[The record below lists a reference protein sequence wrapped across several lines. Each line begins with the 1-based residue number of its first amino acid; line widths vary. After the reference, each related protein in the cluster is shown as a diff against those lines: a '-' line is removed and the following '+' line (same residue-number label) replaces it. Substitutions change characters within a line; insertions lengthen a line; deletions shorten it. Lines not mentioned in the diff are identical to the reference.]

1 MTANLSTTGKYLDAL
16 PVWARELSEKYYS
29 RSYSLF
35 VLYGNVRDLVSLRG
49 QDSTMF
55 VALDE
60 FLFSALFGQRDLIL
74 HYDRG
79 GLSFGNPA
87 SQADFRRALEGYDSF
102 HGTTYAQSGVPR
114 TPDAVLNLLDN
125 YLRLRIADGKKI
137 GLVIDF
143 AETIAPA
150 GDVSSMAAEDSNLL
164 VILKRWARNAA
175 FLNAD
180 VTICLVS
187 ENQIELNQGIVQNPG
202 VSSIAIPL
210 PDYAERLDFIRGQ
223 LKDKALPAGSEV
235 SNETLATLGAGLKR
249 MQLQSLI
256 SHAVQNQ
263 QPLTLKFLSE
273 RKRDLIESESGG
285 LLEFVQSRF
294 DLSFVAG
301 NDQAKRKLQD
311 AAAAIRAGNTD
322 VLPMGYVICGPVGT
336 GKTFITTCFAGEVGI
351 PAVTLKNFRSM
362 WQGVTEGNLER
373 VLGLLKAMSP
383 IAVIVDEAD
392 AQLGARS
399 SSGDSGVGNRVFAQI
414 AQFMGNTE
422 YRGKVIWFL
431 LTCRP
436 DLLPV
441 DLKRQG
447 RAEEHIALFYPD
459 TPEERLALLRAV
471 QRKVGMKPFPP
482 DVEKFFMERALSLSG
497 ADIEAVLVR
506 SHMRSSLQKKT
517 AVDAD
522 DLKAALDDFIPPYYP
537 TEIDLQNMVAVLE
550 CTSKSLL
557 PKQYRDL
564 DRSEVIRRT
573 NELMALAR
581 QSSGGG
587 AGGRSLARRFSPN
600 RYCPNY
606 LFLNH
611 DPIHPERPSCGREW
625 RDRLGLDERRV
636 VPPEGLRI
644 ALLTAAIEMQQISP
658 VARAVI
664 RKPLIGIG
672 DATLVKQGQPET
684 GSLAFVGHDRGNQRL
699 IDGRLIL
706 PADLKCGR
714 IHIPLHR
721 VSEKMSQ
728 QKKSQL
734 SGDRIVDVDFQSVE
748 VAGERIRNISRDH
761 ANPVNLL
768 QVLLHSRC
776 VVCKRNRHDG

>member
-1 MTANLSTTGKYLDAL
+1 MPDSPTKTGKYLDAL
-16 PVWARELSEKYYS
+16 PGWARELSEKYYS
-29 RSYSLF
+29 RSFAVF
-35 VLYGNVRDLVSLRG
+35 VLYGNVRDLVPLRTQDGASSFVSLE
-49 QDSTMF
+49 D
-55 VALDE
+55 
-60 FLFSALFGQRDLIL
+60 FLSGALFGQRDLIL

-79 GLSFGNPA
+79 GLSFGN
-87 SQADFRRALEGYDSF
+87 STTQADYRRALEGYDSF
-102 HGTTYAQSGVPR
+102 HGTNYSQGGLPR
-114 TPDAVLNLLDN
+114 NPDAVLNLLDN

-150 GDVSSMAAEDSNLL
+150 GDISSMSAEDRNSL

-175 FLNAD
+175 FLDAD
-180 VTICLVS
+180 VTICLIS
-187 ENQIELNQGIVQNPG
+187 ENQIELNQGIVQHPG
-202 VSSIAIPL
+202 VASIAIPL
-210 PDYAERLDFIRGQ
+210 PDEAERLEFIRAQ
-223 LKDKALPAGSEV
+223 LKSRELPAGSEV
-235 SNETLATLGAGLKR
+235 SDESLAKLGAGLKR
-249 MQLQSLI
+249 VQLQGLI
-256 SHAVQNQ
+256 SHAVENK
-263 QPLTLKFLSE
+263 QPLTLKFLSQ
-273 RKRDLIESESGG
+273 KKKDLIESESGG

-311 AAAAIRAGNTD
+311 AASAIRAGNTE

-373 VLGLLKAMSP
+373 VLILLKAMSP

-392 AQLGARS
+392 AQLGDRS

-459 TPEERLALLRAV
+459 TPEERLALLRAM
-471 QRKVGMKPFPP
+471 QRKIGMKAFPQ
-482 DVEKFFMERALSLSG
+482 DIETFFLNRAGGLSG

-506 SHMRSSLQKKT
+506 SHMRSSLQNK
-517 AVDAD
+517 AVVDAQ
-522 DLKAALDDFIPPYYP
+522 DLEAALEDFIPPYYP

-564 DRSEVIRRT
+564 ERGELIRRT
-573 NELMALAR
+573 NELLAA
-581 QSSGGG
+581 S
-587 AGGRSLARRFSPN
+587 RR
-600 RYCPNY
+600 
-606 LFLNH
+606 
-611 DPIHPERPSCGREW
+611 
-625 RDRLGLDERRV
+625 
-636 VPPEGLRI
+636 
-644 ALLTAAIEMQQISP
+644 M
-658 VARAVI
+658 
-664 RKPLIGIG
+664 
-672 DATLVKQGQPET
+672 
-684 GSLAFVGHDRGNQRL
+684 
-699 IDGRLIL
+699 
-706 PADLKCGR
+706 
-714 IHIPLHR
+714 
-721 VSEKMSQ
+721 SE
-728 QKKSQL
+728 
-734 SGDRIVDVDFQSVE
+734 
-748 VAGERIRNISRDH
+748 N
-761 ANPVNLL
+761 
-768 QVLLHSRC
+768 
-776 VVCKRNRHDG
+776 

>member
-1 MTANLSTTGKYLDAL
+1 MTTPADPTKNDNYLDAL
-16 PVWARELSEKYYS
+16 PLWARELSEKYYS
-29 RSYSLF
+29 RSFAMF
-35 VLYGNVRDLVSLRG
+35 VLSGNVRDLVPSRAPDGPTTFISL
-49 QDSTMF
+49 D
-55 VALDE
+55 D
-60 FLFSALFGQRDLIL
+60 FLSRALFGQRDLVL

-79 GLSFGNPA
+79 GLAFGTPA
-87 SQADFRRALEGYDSF
+87 TQSDFRRALEGYDSF
-102 HGTTYAQSGVPR
+102 HGTTYSKGGLPR
-114 TPDAVLNLLDN
+114 NPDAVLSILDN

-137 GLVIDF
+137 ALIIDF

-150 GDVSSMAAEDSNLL
+150 GDVSGMSADDRNAL
-164 VILKRWARNAA
+164 VILKRWARNSA

-202 VSSIAIPL
+202 VSSIGIPL
-210 PDYAERLDFIRGQ
+210 PDYADRLEFIRSQ
-223 LKDKALPAGSEV
+223 LKNQALPPGSEV
-235 SNETLATLGAGLKR
+235 SDESLATLGAGLKR
-249 MQLQSLI
+249 VQLQSLI
-256 SHAVQNQ
+256 SHAVQNR
-263 QPLTLKFLSE
+263 QPLTLKALSA
-273 RKRDLIESESGG
+273 RKKDLIEAESGG

-392 AQLGARS
+392 AQLGDRS

-459 TPEERLALLRAV
+459 TPEERLALLRAM
-471 QRKVGMKPFPP
+471 QRKVGLKPLPA
-482 DVEKFFMERALSLSG
+482 DIEKFFLDRAGSLSG

-506 SHMRSSLQKKT
+506 AHMRSSLQNKT
-517 AVDAD
+517 AIDAQ
-522 DLKAALDDFIPPYYP
+522 DLKAALEDFIPPYYP
-537 TEIDLQNMVAVLE
+537 TEIDLQNLVAVLE

-557 PKQYRDL
+557 PKKYRDI
-564 DRSEVIRRT
+564 DRSELIRQT
-573 NELMALAR
+573 NELMA
-581 QSSGGG
+581 SSR
-587 AGGRSLARRFSPN
+587 RSS
-600 RYCPNY
+600 
-606 LFLNH
+606 
-611 DPIHPERPSCGREW
+611 
-625 RDRLGLDERRV
+625 
-636 VPPEGLRI
+636 
-644 ALLTAAIEMQQISP
+644 
-658 VARAVI
+658 
-664 RKPLIGIG
+664 
-672 DATLVKQGQPET
+672 QG
-684 GSLAFVGHDRGNQRL
+684 
-699 IDGRLIL
+699 
-706 PADLKCGR
+706 
-714 IHIPLHR
+714 
-721 VSEKMSQ
+721 
-728 QKKSQL
+728 
-734 SGDRIVDVDFQSVE
+734 
-748 VAGERIRNISRDH
+748 
-761 ANPVNLL
+761 
-768 QVLLHSRC
+768 
-776 VVCKRNRHDG
+776 

>member
-1 MTANLSTTGKYLDAL
+1 MTANSSTTGKYLDAL
-16 PVWARELSEKYYS
+16 PSWARELSEKYYS

-35 VLYGNVRDLVSLRG
+35 VLYGNVRDLVPMRRD
-49 QDSTMF
+49 DSTTF

-87 SQADFRRALEGYDSF
+87 SQSDFRRALEGYDSF
-102 HGTTYAQSGVPR
+102 HGTTYAQGGVPR
-114 TPDAVLNLLDN
+114 SPDAVLNLLDN

-150 GDVSSMAAEDSNLL
+150 GDVSSMPAEDRNSL

-210 PDYAERLDFIRGQ
+210 PDYAERLDFIRTQ
-223 LKDKALPAGSEV
+223 LKDRPLPAGSEV

-249 MQLQSLI
+249 MQLQSLMA
-256 SHAVQNQ
+256 HAVQNQ

-311 AAAAIRAGNTD
+311 AATAIRAGNTD

-373 VLGLLKAMSP
+373 VLSLLKAMSP

-392 AQLGARS
+392 AQLGDRS

-422 YRGKVIWFL
+422 LRGKVIWFL

-459 TPEERLALLRAV
+459 TPEERLALLRAM
-471 QRKVGMKPFPP
+471 QRKVGMKAFPP
-482 DVEKFFMERALSLSG
+482 DVEKFFLERALSLSG

-517 AVDAD
+517 AVDSD

-557 PKQYRDL
+557 PKQYRDM
-564 DRSEVIRRT
+564 DRSELIRRT
-573 NELMALAR
+573 NELMALSR
-581 QSSGGG
+581 QNS
-587 AGGRSLARRFSPN
+587 
-600 RYCPNY
+600 
-606 LFLNH
+606 
-611 DPIHPERPSCGREW
+611 
-625 RDRLGLDERRV
+625 
-636 VPPEGLRI
+636 EG
-644 ALLTAAIEMQQISP
+644 
-658 VARAVI
+658 
-664 RKPLIGIG
+664 
-672 DATLVKQGQPET
+672 
-684 GSLAFVGHDRGNQRL
+684 
-699 IDGRLIL
+699 
-706 PADLKCGR
+706 
-714 IHIPLHR
+714 
-721 VSEKMSQ
+721 
-728 QKKSQL
+728 
-734 SGDRIVDVDFQSVE
+734 
-748 VAGERIRNISRDH
+748 
-761 ANPVNLL
+761 
-768 QVLLHSRC
+768 
-776 VVCKRNRHDG
+776 